1 MEWIKSTYINGI
13 PTIIIRQTCTL
24 NCAFCNN
31 LRKPLKYTGYGKA
44 AVYVFDVNNYGF
56 EFLHDKMKISLHDMV
71 L

>member
-13 PTIIIRQTCTL
+13 PTIIIRQLCVLQQSTQTIKVYRLWQSCI
-24 NCAFCNN
+24 
-31 LRKPLKYTGYGKA
+31 
-44 AVYVFDVNNYGF
+44 VYVFDVNNYGF